1 MSRFRS
7 KRAEKKKR
15 GEAERIGFSGDKDPG
30 WVSPDL
36 AQRGKDGQ
44 RPIVGRERLYTVL
57 ERGSSQIQANS
68 LRKPANRL
76 VRPKVI

>member
-7 KRAEKKKR
+7 KQVEKR
-15 GEAERIGFSGDKDPG
+15 GEAGRIGFSGDKGPG
-30 WVSPDL
+30 RVSPGL
-36 AQRGKDGQ
+36 AQRGKDGL

>member
-7 KRAEKKKR
+7 KRVEKR
-15 GEAERIGFSGDKDPG
+15 GEAGRIGFSGDKGPG
-30 WVSPDL
+30 WVSPGL

-44 RPIVGRERLYTVL
+44 RSIVDRERLYTVR
-57 ERGSSQIQANS
+57 ERGSFQIQANS
-68 LRKPANRL
+68 LRKRANRP